1 MTTPNERRADPAAI
15 ERSGTAHTQ
24 ADGIDAVGI
33 QSTGGAH
40 QARTVDVRTDDG
52 DRDVVAPRD
61 MVRWGPLWAGVMIA
75 LATYLVLQ
83 LAVFAANL
91 YSDEGAWWSSI
102 SALIAF
108 FIGGLVTGATAL
120 WHGAGQGAVNGAV
133 MWAFATVGLLLLAV
147 LGGGTLAG
155 PVSTVA
161 ADLGAIQD
169 LNLRNPPTDQVTQAL
184 QGARDAAGWA
194 LLGLG
199 LSFVASVAGGVA
211 GAKIWPGRDT
221 PGTTNRDATLT
232 HTG

>member
-1 MTTPNERRADPAAI
+1 MTTPNERRLDPATTG
-15 ERSGTAHTQ
+15 RTGTPHTH
-24 ADGIDAVGI
+24 AGDPDAVGVT
-33 QSTGGAH
+33 SSGGAH
-40 QARTVDVRTDDG
+40 EVRADG
-52 DRDVVAPRD
+52 VHTHDDRDVVAPRD
-61 MVRWGPLWAGVMIA
+61 MVRWGPLWAGVMVA
-75 LATYLVLQ
+75 LAAYLVLQ
-83 LAVFAANL
+83 LAVFALDL

-102 SALIAF
+102 SALVAF
-108 FIGGLVTGATAL
+108 FIGGLVVGATAL

-169 LNLRNPPTDQVTQAL
+169 LNLQNPPADQVNQAL

-199 LSFVASVAGGVA
+199 SSLVASVAGGVA
-211 GAKIWPGRDT
+211 GAKIWPGRGT
-221 PGTTNRDATLT
+221 PGTTSQDAVHARTR
-232 HTG
+232 

>member
-1 MTTPNERRADPAAI
+1 MTTPNERR
-15 ERSGTAHTQ
+15 S
-24 ADGIDAVGI
+24 DAVAAPGPVG
-33 QSTGGAH
+33 TTHHRDG
-40 QARTVDVRTDDG
+40 TDRVG
-52 DRDVVAPRD
+52 VHAAEEPHAVLDRDDRTPDHDRGVMAPRD
-61 MVRWGPLWAGVMIA
+61 MVRWGPLWAGVMMA

-83 LAVFAANL
+83 LAVFALDL
-91 YSDEGAWWSSI
+91 YSDEGAWWSSV

-108 FIGGLVTGATAL
+108 FIGGLVVGATAL
-120 WHGAGQGAVNGAV
+120 WHSAGQGAVNGAV

-169 LNLRNPPTDQVTQAL
+169 LNLQNPPADQVNQAL

-199 LSFVASVAGGVA
+199 LSFIASVVGGVA
-211 GAKIWPGRDT
+211 GAKIWPRRDT
-221 PGTTNRDATLT
+221 PGTTGRDAA
-232 HTG
+232 HTAH

>member
-1 MTTPNERRADPAAI
+1 MTTPNERRHDPVPTGRA
-15 ERSGTAHTQ
+15 GTAATH
-24 ADGIDAVGI
+24 ADDRDAAGI

-40 QARTVDVRTDDG
+40 DVRTDDVHPH
-52 DRDVVAPRD
+52 DDARDVVAPRD
-61 MVRWGPLWAGVMIA
+61 MVRWGPLWAGVMVA

-83 LAVFAANL
+83 LAVFALNL

-102 SALIAF
+102 SALVAF
-108 FIGGLVTGATAL
+108 FLGGLVVGATAL
-120 WHGAGQGAVNGAV
+120 WHGPGQGAVNGAV

-169 LNLRNPPTDQVTQAL
+169 LNLQNPPADQVNQAL

-199 LSFVASVAGGVA
+199 LSFIASVVGGVA
-211 GAKIWPGRDT
+211 GAKIWPRRDT
-221 PGTTNRDATLT
+221 PGTTGRDAA
-232 HTG
+232 HTAH